1 MDFEVNRIVLVF
13 YIALRADSSEK
24 IKKVGIKMKKLLTVF
39 LVALALFSFIGCDNS
54 TPSPE
59 DQLPAIPDKIEIPS
73 ATESLPQEL
82 AELSNLLHNN
92 LIEYSSFTAVSNSYD
107 KDGNLVFK
115 TTIKSEGTRSTV
127 IYEIGSKINGED
139 LSLIKA
145 NSTIRAEGS
154 AGASEPEKVEMD
166 GKKVSYADVMSDIAK
181 LYSSIVDKETS
192 ADKGVGELKIGEKTY
207 DIVEEGVYNGEVSKY
222 TTTITPAYEGITSF
236 IVYDGYVVEIVG
248 GEYNGVYNL

>member
-115 TTIKSEGTRSTV
+115 TTRKSEGTRSTV
-127 IYEIGSKINGED
+127 IYEIGSKINIEG
-139 LSLIKA
+139 LSVIKA
-145 NSTIRAEGS
+145 NSTIRAEGY
-154 AGASEPEKVEMD
+154 ADAPAPEKVEMD
-166 GKKVSYADVMSDIAK
+166 GKKVSYADVMLDFEK
-181 LYSSIVDKETS
+181 LYSIVDKETS
-192 ADKGVGELKIGEKTY
+192 ADKGVGELKIEEKTY

-236 IVYDGYVVEIVG
+236 IVYDGYVVEIIG

>member
-59 DQLPAIPDKIEIPS
+59 DQLSAIPDKIEIPS

-82 AELSNLLHNN
+82 VGLSNFFDNDS
-92 LIEYSSFTAVSNSYD
+92 IVYSSYTAVSNSYD
-107 KDGNLVFK
+107 KDGNLVLK
-115 TTIKSEGTRSTV
+115 TTTKMEGTRSTV
-127 IYEIGSKINGED
+127 IYEIGSKINIEG
-139 LSLIKA
+139 LSVIKA

-154 AGASEPEKVEMD
+154 ADAPAPEKVEMD
-166 GKKVSYADVMSDIAK
+166 GKKVSYADVMLDFEK
-181 LYSSIVDKETS
+181 LYSIVDKKTS
-192 ADKGVGELKIGEKTY
+192 ADKGVGKLKIGETQH
-207 DIVEEGVYNGEVSKY
+207 I
-222 TTTITPAYEGITSF
+222 I
-236 IVYDGYVVEIVG
+236 
-248 GEYNGVYNL
+248 L

>member
-107 KDGNLVFK
+107 KDGNLVLK
-115 TTIKSEGTRSTV
+115 TTTKMKGTRSTV

-139 LSLIKA
+139 LSVIKA
-145 NSTIRAEGS
+145 NSTIRVEDS
-154 AGASEPEKVEMD
+154 ADAPEPEKVEMD
-166 GKKVSYADVMSDIAK
+166 GKKVPYAEVMSDILK
-181 LYSSIVDKETS
+181 LYSIVDKETA

-207 DIVEEGVYNGEVSKY
+207 SIVEEGVYNGEVSKY